1 MPPQPTVQAIT
12 TQVATLLPGEEPDI
26 FEDENDAR
34 RPSVLLRKPEVP
46 GPPSGRPAVS
56 VRCIGLN
63 CHPSRPRLL

>member
-1 MPPQPTVQAIT
+1 M
-12 TQVATLLPGEEPDI
+12 